1 MKCLKW
7 EFSATAKF
15 VFDDR
20 NVINDYVSNNI
31 RANST
36 KLGSIKIKMKLISN
50 NIKIKP
56 NTRLSNRTHETLFV
70 IFILFWV
77 NLLNCECFWQLKLSR
92 KQTFFLFMFSQT
104 DFIFMLFET
113 NFVFMLFA
121 LMLFGNSPVINMN
134 ALVKIN
140 PSLKNV
146 ERVDK

>member
-20 NVINDYVSNNI
+20 NVINDSVSNNI

-36 KLGSIKIKMKLISN
+36 KLGSIKIKMKMISN

-70 IFILFWV
+70 IFILF
-77 NLLNCECFWQLKLSR
+77 
-92 KQTFFLFMFSQT
+92 
-104 DFIFMLFET
+104 
-113 NFVFMLFA
+113 
-121 LMLFGNSPVINMN
+121 
-134 ALVKIN
+134 
-140 PSLKNV
+140 
-146 ERVDK
+146 